1 MFFPAIQDPTG
12 SWRKANL
19 NPGVTGRSPA
29 AKTSPVPPDPS
40 SSATAESLLA
50 FWADGGVDAMLMDAP
65 VDRIAAGRIAPP
77 KPPERKVV
85 AAAPPSL
92 ARPAQPDVSGAVALA
107 QELAAQADS
116 LEGLCAAIAAFD
128 GCPLKFEGAASQA
141 VVYRGDPAAPLMVI
155 GEGPGA
161 DEDRQGQPFV
171 GRAGQLLDKML
182 AAAGL
187 TGRVLIT
194 NTVFWR
200 PSGNRTP
207 TPAEQAVCAPFVERA
222 ITLVKPK
229 MLLLVGGAS
238 AKAMLKKDEGILSM
252 RGRWHEWRSADGAME
267 LPALPTL
274 HPAFLLRQPA
284 AKKRA
289 WADLLTLTE
298 RLDRPD
304 RPASGSEN

>member
-1 MFFPAIQDPTG
+1 MPPSANPA
-12 SWRKANL
+12 
-19 NPGVTGRSPA
+19 
-29 AKTSPVPPDPS
+29 
-40 SSATAESLLA
+40 ATAESLLA
-50 FWADGGVDAMLMDAP
+50 FRAEAGVDAMLLDEP
-65 VDRIAAGRIAPP
+65 VDRIAAGRVAPP
-77 KPPERKVV
+77 KAPERKVAPV
-85 AAAPPSL
+85 AAAP
-92 ARPAQPDVSGAVALA
+92 ARPAQPDVSGAVAMA
-107 QELAAQADS
+107 QTLAAGAEDMAA
-116 LEGLCAAIAAFD
+116 LAAAIAGFD

-187 TGRVLIT
+187 TDRVLIT

-200 PSGNRTP
+200 PPGNRTP

-222 ITLVKPK
+222 IALVKPK

-238 AKAMLKKDEGILSM
+238 AKAMLRKDEGILSM
-252 RGRWHEWRSADGAME
+252 RGRWHEWRSTDGAAE

-298 RLDRPD
+298 RLDRPE
-304 RPASGSEN
+304 RPAD